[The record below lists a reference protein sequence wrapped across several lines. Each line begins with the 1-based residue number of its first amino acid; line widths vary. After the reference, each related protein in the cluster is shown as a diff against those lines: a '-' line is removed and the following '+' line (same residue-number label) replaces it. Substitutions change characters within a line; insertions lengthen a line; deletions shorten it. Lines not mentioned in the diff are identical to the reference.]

1 MTAPTLQALLD
12 KAESLACGMLT
23 DHGKI
28 LPCVICHK
36 ADRESFIIVY
46 DPAPTVMQRRFVALE
61 IGKKLRETNAA
72 AYVVLHEV
80 WIGDHPSRQ
89 AAEAALVKGPPSKS
103 PERIDGA
110 LIEAHDIASTEALMF
125 KIDRS
130 GKKPNLV
137 PLYNPAD
144 DPGNAVT
151 DRSSPS
157 TAATASAADGN
168 AASLGRQRLNRLAG
182 QAGLGDGSDSCLE
195 YPDRIDY
202 RKRGPVQSH
211 W

>member
-1 MTAPTLQALLD
+1 MTAPTLQALLAAA
-12 KAESLACGMLT
+12 KTMACGMLA

-28 LPCVICHK
+28 LPCAICHK
-36 ADRESFIIVY
+36 ADGDSFIIAY

-61 IGKKLRETNAA
+61 IGKKLREANAA

-151 DRSSPS
+151 DRSSIW
-157 TAATASAADGN
+157 DGLLDEPAN
-168 AASLGRQRLNRLAG
+168 LARRSSGKKVGRNEPCPC
-182 QAGLGDGSDSCLE
+182 GSG
-195 YPDRIDY
+195 
-202 RKRGPVQSH
+202 RKYKRCCGAN
-211 W
+211 